1 MVTQSRSPTRP
12 DEPKKI
18 NGQQIKVMALDSA
31 VLYVVSWDTGLANV
45 TNQIVIQKKST
56 SR

>member
-1 MVTQSRSPTRP
+1 MVTQTRSPTRP

-31 VLYVVSWDTGLANV
+31 VLYVVSWDTGLTNV
-45 TNQIVIQKKST
+45 TN
-56 SR
+56 